1 MNWVAWKMLTGN
13 RGKYIAI
20 IMGVTFGAFLITQ
33 QASVFCGLMMLTTSQ
48 IKDIEGAD
56 IWVMDKNMQY
66 VDDIKPMSDN
76 ELWRVRG
83 VEGVDWAVRL
93 YKGITRAR
101 MVDDE
106 EGKFQQ
112 MIMIGLDDAT
122 LVGAP
127 RHMVVGEID
136 DLRRPDAVIMDE
148 AGFHQLWPG
157 EQPTVGKSFEMND
170 HRAVIVGI
178 CKSRKT
184 FMTFPIIYTRYSQ
197 AVSFVPMERKV
208 LSFVLA
214 NPAPGHTAEEV
225 CRRIEADTGLQ
236 AQTRDQFTWTTIW
249 YYFRKTGIPFNFFT
263 TVLLGFIVG
272 AAICGQTFYMF
283 TLENLKQFGALKA
296 MGARNGQLVQM
307 ILLQA
312 FIVGFIGFGLG
323 VGSVAYLFGEVILK
337 RTDKL
342 AFFMPWQIVAGTG
355 GAIFIM
361 VLASS
366 LFSMWRVI
374 WLEPAVV
381 FKG

>member
-13 RGKYIAI
+13 RGKYVAI

-33 QASVFCGLMMLTTSQ
+33 QASVFCGLMLLTTSQ

-66 VDDIKPMSDN
+66 VDDIKPMADN

-83 VEGVDWAVRL
+83 VPGVDWAVRL
-93 YKGITRAR
+93 YKGISRAR
-101 MVDDE
+101 LPD
-106 EGKFQQ
+106 GRFQQ
-112 MIMIGLDDAT
+112 MILIGLDDAT
-122 LVGAP
+122 MVGAP
-127 RHMVVGEID
+127 RHIVLGSLD
-136 DLRRPDAVIMDE
+136 DLRRPDAVIVDE
-148 AGFHQLWPG
+148 AGYHQLWPG
-157 EQPTVGKSFEMND
+157 EPFTTGKTFEMND
-170 HRAVIVGI
+170 HRAVVVGV

-184 FMTFPIIYTRYSQ
+184 FMTFPILYTRYSQ

-208 LSFVLA
+208 LSFILA
-214 NPAPGHTAEEV
+214 NPAPGLSAEEV
-225 CRRIEADTGLQ
+225 CTRIQEQTDLQ
-236 AQTRDQFTWTTIW
+236 AQTREQFTWTTIW

-263 TVLLGFIVG
+263 TVLLGFVVG

-296 MGARNGQLVQM
+296 MGARNGQLMGM

-312 FIVGFIGFGLG
+312 MVVGFIGFSLG
-323 VGSVAYLFGEVILK
+323 VGSVALFFGQFLMK

-342 AFFMPWQIVAGTG
+342 AFYMPWEIVAGAG
-355 GAIFIM
+355 AAIFVM
-361 VLASS
+361 VLFSS
-366 LFSMWRVI
+366 IFSMWKVI

>member
-13 RGKYIAI
+13 RGKYFAI

-33 QASVFCGLMMLTTSQ
+33 QASVFCGLMLLTTSQ

-83 VEGVDWAVRL
+83 VSGVDWAVRL

-101 MVDDE
+101 LQD
-106 EGKFQQ
+106 GKFQQ

-127 RHMVVGEID
+127 RHMVVGNLD

-157 EQPTVGKSFEMND
+157 ETPGPGKSFEMND
-170 HRAVIVGI
+170 RRAVVVGI
-178 CKSRKT
+178 CRSRKT

-214 NPAPGHTAEEV
+214 NPSPGLSAEEV
-225 CRRIEADTGLQ
+225 CLRITKETGLQ

-249 YYFRKTGIPFNFFT
+249 YYFHKTGIPFNFFT
-263 TVLLGFIVG
+263 TVLLGFVVG

-296 MGARNGQLVQM
+296 MGARNLQLVGM

-312 FIVGFIGFGLG
+312 LVVGFIGFSLG
-323 VGSVAYLFGEVILK
+323 VGSVALFFGEFLMK
-337 RTDKL
+337 KTDKL
-342 AFFMPWQIVAGTG
+342 AFFMPWQIVAGAG
-355 GAIFIM
+355 GAILVM
-361 VLASS
+361 VLFSA

>member
-1 MNWVAWKMLTGN
+1 MSWIAWKMLTGN

-20 IMGVTFGAFLITQ
+20 IVGVMFGAFLIAQ
-33 QASVFCGLMMLTTSQ
+33 QASVFCGLMSLTTSQ
-48 IKDIEGAD
+48 IKDIEGAE

-66 VDDIKPMSDN
+66 VDDIKPMADN

-101 MVDDE
+101 LLD
-106 EGKFQQ
+106 GTFQQ
-112 MIMIGLDDAT
+112 IIMIGLDDAT
-122 LVGAP
+122 MVGAP
-127 RHMVVGEID
+127 REIIVGSLD

-148 AGFHQLWPG
+148 AGYHQLWPG
-157 EQPTVGKSFEMND
+157 EKPVAGKAFEMND
-170 HRAVIVGI
+170 RRAVVVGV

-197 AVSFVPMERKV
+197 AVSYVPMERKV

-214 NPAPGHTAEEV
+214 NPAPGLSAEEV
-225 CRRIEADTGLQ
+225 CKRIEAQTDLQ
-236 AQTRDQFTWTTIW
+236 AQTREQFSWTTIW

-296 MGARNGQLVQM
+296 MGARNIQLIGM
-307 ILLQA
+307 IMLQA
-312 FIVGFIGFGLG
+312 LIVGFIGFGLG
-323 VGSVAYLFGEVILK
+323 VGSVAFLFGEFLMK
-337 RTDKL
+337 KTDKL
-342 AFFMPWQIVAGTG
+342 AFLMPPEVLIMTG
-355 GAIFIM
+355 LSILVM
-361 VLASS
+361 VTFSS
-366 LFSMWRVI
+366 LFSMWRVLR
-374 WLEPAVV
+374 LEPAVV

>member
-20 IMGVTFGAFLITQ
+20 IMGVTFGAFLIAQ
-33 QASVFCGLMMLTTSQ
+33 QASVFCGLMLLTTSQ
-48 IKDIEGAD
+48 IKDIEGAE
-56 IWVMDKNMQY
+56 IWAMDKNMQY

-101 MVDDE
+101 LE
-106 EGKFQQ
+106 EGTFQQ
-112 MIMIGLDDAT
+112 IIMIGLDDAT
-122 LVGAP
+122 MVGAP
-127 RHMVVGEID
+127 REIVVGSID

-148 AGFHQLWPG
+148 AGFHQLWPD
-157 EQPTVGKSFEMND
+157 EPFAAGKVFEMND
-170 HRAVIVGI
+170 RRAVVVGV

-208 LSFVLA
+208 LSFILA
-214 NPAPGHTAEEV
+214 NPKPGVSAEEV
-225 CRRIEADTGLQ
+225 CRRIEAQTDLQ
-236 AQTRDQFTWTTIW
+236 AQTRAQFEWTTIW

-283 TLENLKQFGALKA
+283 TLENLRQFGALKA
-296 MGARNGQLVQM
+296 MGARNIQLVRM
-307 ILLQA
+307 IMLQA
-312 FIVGFIGFGLG
+312 LTVGFIGFGLG
-323 VGSVAYLFGEVILK
+323 IGSVAMLFGEFIMH

-342 AFFMPWQIVAGTG
+342 AFFMPWQVVAITG
-355 GAIFIM
+355 GSILVMVIFS
-361 VLASS
+361 A
-366 LFSMWRVI
+366 LFSVWKVLR
-374 WLEPAVV
+374 LEPAVV

>member
-13 RGKYIAI
+13 RGKYFAI

-33 QASVFCGLMMLTTSQ
+33 QASVFCGLMLLTTSQ
-48 IKDIEGAD
+48 IKDIEGAE

-66 VDDIKPMSDN
+66 VDDIKPMADN

-83 VEGVDWAVRL
+83 VTGVDWAVRM

-101 MVDDE
+101 LQD
-106 EGKFQQ
+106 GKFQQ

-127 RHMVVGEID
+127 RHMLVGSLD

-157 EQPTVGKSFEMND
+157 EKPAPGKAFEMND
-170 HRAVIVGI
+170 HRAVVVGI
-178 CKSRKT
+178 CQSRKT

-197 AVSFVPMERKV
+197 AVGFVPMERKV

-214 NPAPGHTAEEV
+214 NPAPGYTAEQV
-225 CRRIEADTGLQ
+225 CRRIETETDLQ

-296 MGARNGQLVQM
+296 MGARNLQLIGM

-312 FIVGFIGFGLG
+312 LIVGFIGFCLG
-323 VGSVAYLFGEVILK
+323 VGSVALLFGEFIMK
-337 RTDKL
+337 KTDKL
-342 AFFMPWQIVAGTG
+342 AFYMPWQIVAGA
-355 GAIFIM
+355 GAAIAVM
-361 VLASS
+361 VLVSS
-366 LFSMWRVI
+366 FFSIWRVI
-374 WLEPAVV
+374 VLEPAVV